1 MKQKILAGLVV
12 PLGAVLFLSLQTA
25 RAADHGDSPTAS
37 NNASAD
43 LNDVFFFLDPTDNN
57 RVIIEMTVRGFIVPS
72 EAVNMGIF
80 DSQLVYRFSF
90 EGTGDVIPDAR
101 IDITF
106 APRTTTSA
114 GQVATARME
123 QGSTKVFEFNA
134 PASNPSLN
142 STSPAQTVTTD
153 SASGVSFFAGEVDDP
168 FFFDI
173 PAFSRFVAAVRA
185 GSPNP
190 AAAFIRGRDSFAG
203 YNTMAIALSVPKAL
217 LPNANGVIGV
227 YGATLRSEPQ
237 FGSALGNL
245 ATRGQVEGGSK
256 VLIGGLTVSGT
267 GAKRIVVRG
276 IGPSLTA
283 SNVPGPLPDPTLK
296 IFNDQA
302 QLVASNDNWQDTQA
316 SLISGA
322 HLAPT
327 NPKESA
333 ILITLQPGA
342 YTVILDDASGGTGI
356 GVVESYDLD
365 VAAPA
370 VLRQLDRTA
379 VPAVN
384 VALVP
389 FARKDEYNT
398 ATPEEDANGRF
409 AGDIVATLKALGTD
423 DTNIGILAEVAVV
436 HGDYLRL
443 NLNTANTGTGGGNNS
458 GAGFPNGRRL
468 ADDVVDTL
476 LFFILNQKPLPDN
489 VYANDVP
496 LENAFPFFGN
506 AQQPRDTGIDD
517 NTRN

>member
-1 MKQKILAGLVV
+1 MKKDISAVIAALF
-12 PLGAVLFLSLQTA
+12 GALFLSFHSVH
-25 RAADHGDSPTAS
+25 AADHGDSPTAS

-43 LNDVFFFLDPTDNN
+43 LNDVFFFLDPNDNN
-57 RVIIEMTVRGFIVPS
+57 RVIISMTTRGFIVPS

-80 DSQLVYRFSF
+80 DPKLVYRFLI
-90 EGTGDVIPDAR
+90 EGTGDVIPDAH
-101 IDITF
+101 ISITF
-106 APRTTTSA
+106 APRTTTAA
-114 GQVATARME
+114 GQTATVRMD
-123 QGSTKVFEFNA
+123 QGPTKIFEFNA

-142 STSPAQTVTTD
+142 ATPPAQTVTTD

-185 GSPNP
+185 GTPNP

-203 YNTMAIALSVPKAL
+203 YNTMAIALSVPKGL

-227 YGATLRSEPQ
+227 EGVTLRAEPQ
-237 FGSALGNL
+237 FGTAFGNL
-245 ATRGQVEGGSK
+245 ATRGQVDGGSK
-256 VLIGGLTVSGT
+256 VLIGGLIISGN
-267 GAKRIVVRG
+267 GPKRVIVRG
-276 IGPSLTA
+276 IGPSLAA

-296 IFNDQA
+296 LFNSQA

-316 SLISGA
+316 TEISA
-322 HLAPT
+322 TPLAPK

-333 ILITLQPGA
+333 ILTTLQPGA
-342 YTVILDDASGGTGI
+342 YTVILDDAAGATGI
-356 GVVESYDLD
+356 GVVETYDLD
-365 VAAPA
+365 VAAPTA
-370 VLRQLDRTA
+370 LVQVDRTA

-384 VALVP
+384 VALIP

-398 ATPEEDANGRF
+398 GTPEEDANGRF
-409 AGDIVATLKALGTD
+409 AADIVATLKALGTD
-423 DTNIGILAEVAVV
+423 DTNIGILAQVAVV

-443 NLNTANTGTGGGNNS
+443 NLNTANSGIGGGNNS

-468 ADDVVDTL
+468 GDDVVDTL
-476 LFFILNQKPLPDN
+476 LFFIANQKPVPDN

-496 LENAFPFFGN
+496 LQNTFPFFAN
-506 AQQPRDTGIDD
+506 AQQPRDAGIDD

>member
-1 MKQKILAGLVV
+1 MKKSTTALLIATLS
-12 PLGAVLFLSLQTA
+12 GAIFLSIQDG

-43 LNDVFFFLDPTDNN
+43 LNDVFLFLDPNDNN
-57 RVIIEMTVRGFIVPS
+57 RVVISMTTRGFIVPS

-80 DSQLVYRFSF
+80 DPKLVYRFLL
-90 EGTGDVIPDAR
+90 EETGDVIPDAFL
-101 IDITF
+101 DVTF
-106 APRTTTSA
+106 APRTTTNA
-114 GQVATARME
+114 GQVATIRMTK
-123 QGSTKVFEFNA
+123 GTTKVFEFSA

-142 STSPAQTVTTD
+142 AAPPPQLVSTDPS
-153 SASGVSFFAGEVDDP
+153 SGINFFAGEVDDP

-185 GSPNP
+185 GTPNP
-190 AAAFIRGRDSFAG
+190 AAAFIRARDSFAG

-217 LPNANGVIGV
+217 LPNANGVLGV
-227 YGATLRSEPQ
+227 EGVTLRVEPQ
-237 FGSALGNL
+237 FGTALGNL
-245 ATRGQVEGGSK
+245 ATRGQVDGGNK
-256 VLIGGLTVSGT
+256 VLIGGLIISGN
-267 GAKRIVVRG
+267 GPKKVIVRG
-276 IGPSLTA
+276 LGPSLAA

-296 IFNDQA
+296 LFNSQA

-316 SLISGA
+316 TEISA
-322 HLAPT
+322 TQFAPK

-333 ILITLQPGA
+333 IIATLSPGQ
-342 YTVILDDASGGTGI
+342 YTVILDDAMGSTGI
-356 GVVESYDLD
+356 GLVETYDLD

-370 VLRQLDRTA
+370 ILVQVDRTA

-384 VALVP
+384 VALIP

-398 ATPEEDANGRF
+398 GTPEEDANGRF

-423 DTNIGILAEVAVV
+423 DTNIGILAQVAVV

-443 NLNTANTGTGGGNNS
+443 NFNTANAGTGGGNNK

-468 ADDVVDTL
+468 GDDVVDTL
-476 LFFILNQKPLPDN
+476 LFFILNQRPLPDN

-496 LENAFPFFGN
+496 LQDTFPFYAN
-506 AQQPRDTGIDD
+506 AQQPRDSGIDD

>member
-1 MKQKILAGLVV
+1 MYKKISAT
-12 PLGAVLFLSLQTA
+12 VLIALSGVLLLTNL

-43 LNDVFFFLDPTDNN
+43 LNDVFLFLDPNDNS
-57 RVIIEMTVRGFIVPS
+57 RVIISMTTRGFIVPS

-80 DSQLVYRFSF
+80 DPKLVYRFLL
-90 EGTGDVIPDAR
+90 EGTGDVIPDGR
-101 IDITF
+101 IDLSF

-114 GQVATARME
+114 GQMATVRME
-123 QGSTKVFEFNA
+123 VGGAKVFEFSA

-142 STSPAQTVTTD
+142 PTPPTQLVTAD
-153 SASGVSFFAGEVDDP
+153 PGSGVSFFAGEVDDP

-185 GSPNP
+185 GTPNP

-203 YNTMAIALSVPKAL
+203 YNTMSISLSLPKTL
-217 LPNANGVIGV
+217 LPNANGVLGV
-227 YGATLRSEPQ
+227 EGVTLRSEAQ
-237 FGSALGNL
+237 FGTALGNL
-245 ATRGQVEGGSK
+245 STRGEVDGGAK
-256 VLIGGLTVSGT
+256 VLIGGLIISGT
-267 GAKRIVVRG
+267 APKRVVLRG
-276 IGPSLTA
+276 IGPSLAA

-296 IFNDQA
+296 VFNSQA
-302 QLVASNDNWQDTQA
+302 QVVASNDNWQDTQA
-316 SLISGA
+316 AEISA
-322 HLAPT
+322 AQLAPT

-333 ILITLQPGA
+333 LVVTLQPGA
-342 YTVILDDASGGTGI
+342 YTVILDDAGGATGI
-356 GVVESYDLD
+356 GVVETYDLD
-365 VAAPA
+365 VASPS
-370 VLRQLDRTA
+370 VLRQVDRTA

-384 VALVP
+384 VALIP

-398 ATPEEDANGRF
+398 GTPEEDANGRF
-409 AGDIVATLKALGTD
+409 AGDIVGTLKALGTD

-443 NLNTANTGTGGGNNS
+443 NFNTANTGIGGGNNS

-468 ADDVVDTL
+468 GDDVVDTL

-489 VYANDVP
+489 VNANDVP
-496 LENAFPFFGN
+496 LQDTFPFFAN
-506 AQQPRDTGIDD
+506 AQQPRDSGIDD